1 MSSPVDSTSPRAQLS
16 QLNQR
21 LKNIPHFLPYLALII
36 GAISMGTSG
45 ILVKWANAPGAVSGF
60 YRMLFAAL
68 LFSLPFGVEVR
79 RQPVR
84 VGRALWFTLLAGLL
98 FAGDLAVWNTA
109 VLMTSAANATF
120 IGNTAPVWVSLGAWL
135 FFRERPSP
143 LFWLGLLV
151 ALVGAGIMLG
161 GGGQT
166 DSQAM
171 LGGGL
176 ALIAGIFYAGFFL
189 ATRVARSGLSAF
201 ASWWISASVSAGAL
215 FISSLVLGQPL
226 WGYPANTWLS
236 LLGLALITQAGAY
249 LLVNYALGHL
259 PAPIVSTTLLLQ
271 PVATLLLAIP
281 FLNEWP
287 TPLDLVGGA
296 LVLAGV
302 WVVNRFGKTD

>member
-1 MSSPVDSTSPRAQLS
+1 L
-16 QLNQR
+16 
-21 LKNIPHFLPYLALII
+21 
-36 GAISMGTSG
+36 G
-45 ILVKWANAPGAVSGF
+45 
-60 YRMLFAAL
+60 
-68 LFSLPFGVEVR
+68 
-79 RQPVR
+79 
-84 VGRALWFTLLAGLL
+84 FTLLAGLL

-135 FFRERPSP
+135 FFRERPKP

-151 ALVGAGIMLG
+151 ALSGASLMLG
-161 GGGQT
+161 GGAQAN
-166 DSQAM
+166 SQALM
-171 LGGGL
+171 GGGL
-176 ALIAGIFYAGFFL
+176 ALIAGMFYAGFFL

-215 FISSLVLGQPL
+215 LISSLLLGQPL
-226 WGYPANTWLS
+226 GGYSATTWLS

-281 FLNEWP
+281 LLGEWP
-287 TPLDLVGGA
+287 TKQDLVGGA
-296 LVLAGV
+296 LVLAGI
-302 WVVNRFGKTD
+302 WVVNHFGK

>member
-1 MSSPVDSTSPRAQLS
+1 MSSPLSARAQLT
-16 QLNQR
+16 QFNQR
-21 LKNIPHFLPYLALII
+21 LRNTPHFWPYLALVI

-84 VGRALWFTLLAGLL
+84 PGRALWFTLLAGLL

-135 FFRERPSP
+135 FFHERPRP

-151 ALVGAGIMLG
+151 ALGGAGVMLG
-161 GGGQT
+161 GDGQVG
-166 DSQAM
+166 SQAM

-176 ALIAGIFYAGFFL
+176 ALIAGMFYAGFFL

-201 ASWWISASVSAGAL
+201 ASWWISASVSAIAL
-215 FISSLVLGQPL
+215 LVASLALGQPL
-226 WGYPANTWLS
+226 WGYSLATWLS
-236 LLGLALITQAGAY
+236 LLGLALITQACAY

-281 FLNEWP
+281 FLGEWP
-287 TPLDLVGGA
+287 TPQDLVGGA
-296 LVLAGV
+296 LVLAGI
-302 WVVNRFGKTD
+302 WIVNRFGK

>member
-1 MSSPVDSTSPRAQLS
+1 MSSPSSARAQLT

-21 LKNIPHFLPYLALII
+21 LKNTPHFWPYLALFI

-68 LFSLPFGVEVR
+68 LFSLPFSVEVR
-79 RQPVR
+79 RQPIQP
-84 VGRALWFTLLAGLL
+84 GRALWFTLLAGLL

-120 IGNTAPVWVSLGAWL
+120 MGNTAPVWVSLGAWL
-135 FFRERPSP
+135 FFRERPRP

-151 ALVGAGIMLG
+151 ALGGAGVMLSG
-161 GGGQT
+161 DGQVG
-166 DSQAM
+166 SQAM

-176 ALIAGIFYAGFFL
+176 ALIAGMFYAGFFL

-201 ASWWISASVSAGAL
+201 ASWWISASVSALAL
-215 FISSLVLGQPL
+215 LVASLLLGQPL
-226 WGYPANTWLS
+226 WGYSLTTWLS
-236 LLGLALITQAGAY
+236 LLGLALITQACAY

-281 FLNEWP
+281 FLSEWP
-287 TPLDLVGGA
+287 TPQDLVGGA
-296 LVLAGV
+296 LVLAGI
-302 WVVNRFGKTD
+302 WIVNRFGK